1 MRLAK
6 RAVIRIAKHLPV
18 IGRVSD
24 HLLLA
29 SDGTAADLVAVKKQR
44 IAVVAFVYTNCH
56 EVTGC
61 PFSLG
66 VMQRLDRVIA
76 AEPELAHAVRL
87 ITVSFDPTR
96 DGPAKLSALRALHKP
111 KTDWLFATTGSERE
125 LEGILADFDQ
135 PLAKLLFE
143 DGSWSGVFRHVLKV
157 FLLDAH
163 DEIRNVYSV
172 GFLNPELVIG
182 DLRVHGRLRPQIRDH
197 RGEIFVAEVLVF
209 HQRKC
214 RASVR
219 ADAIP
224 KNARELPIR
233 ASPDAGL

>member
-1 MRLAK
+1 
-6 RAVIRIAKHLPV
+6 
-18 IGRVSD
+18 
-24 HLLLA
+24 
-29 SDGTAADLVAVKKQR
+29 
-44 IAVVAFVYTNCH
+44 VAFVYTNCH

-111 KTDWLFATTGSERE
+111 KTDWLFATTGTERE
-125 LEGILADFDQ
+125 LESILADFDQ
-135 PLAKLLFE
+135 PLAKLRFE

-157 FLLDAH
+157 FLLDAQ

-182 DLRVHGRLRPQIRDH
+182 DLRTLVMEKKRGAQTAASARDH
-197 RGEIFVAEVLVF
+197 LGVTHQVGE
-209 HQRKC
+209 
-214 RASVR
+214 
-219 ADAIP
+219 
-224 KNARELPIR
+224 
-233 ASPDAGL
+233 